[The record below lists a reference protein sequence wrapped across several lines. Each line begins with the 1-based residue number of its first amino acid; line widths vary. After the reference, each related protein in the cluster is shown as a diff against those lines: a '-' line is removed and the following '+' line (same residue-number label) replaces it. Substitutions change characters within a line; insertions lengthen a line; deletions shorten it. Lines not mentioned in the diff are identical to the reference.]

1 MVKKILGTSKLSH
14 KYQVTVP
21 KEARD
26 EFKLQEGDIV
36 VFAEESGKL
45 VLSKNTES

>member
-14 KYQVTVP
+14 KYQVTIP
-21 KEARD
+21 KEVRE
-26 EFKLQEGDIV
+26 EFKLQAGDLV